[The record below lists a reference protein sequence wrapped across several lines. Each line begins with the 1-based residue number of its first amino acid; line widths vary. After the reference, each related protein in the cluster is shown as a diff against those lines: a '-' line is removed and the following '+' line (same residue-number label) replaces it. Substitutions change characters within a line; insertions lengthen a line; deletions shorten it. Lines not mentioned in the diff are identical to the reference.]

1 MVGTNTM
8 TDLDSFHTQGMF
20 SFTGHTS
27 GKWEERRKTDRK
39 TGKERRKAEKTRGLT
54 TIISEDYTSAPT
66 IWCIGRNGH
75 WGSPILNDKGGLVTL
90 NFCTECQIAEI
101 KLDKLVAEQEAQ
113 CHYGSFEFYY
123 GSFEWEADMIAMME
137 AEGLRL
143 EKHYAKLEVERLRL
157 EKQLEESANGDP
169 TINNLNDDYIPEI
182 DDDFDY

>member
-1 MVGTNTM
+1 M

-20 SFTGHTS
+20 SFTCHTS

-39 TGKERRKAEKTRGLT
+39 TGKERRKAEKTRSLT
-54 TIISEDYTSAPT
+54 TITSKDYTSAPT

-75 WGSPILNDKGGLVTL
+75 WGSPILNDKGGLVAP
-90 NFCTECQIAEI
+90 NFCADCRFAEI
-101 KLDKLVAEQEAQ
+101 EQEKLVAEQEAEAQ
-113 CHYGSFEFYY
+113 CYY

-143 EKHYAKLEVERLRL
+143 EKYYA
-157 EKQLEESANGDP
+157 QLEADRLHVASADP
-169 TINNLNDDYIPEI
+169 VDDYIPEI